1 VSDDKDKEA
10 NKVADKDDKDNK
22 DTKDDG
28 DKSDKDGD
36 ASDTTG
42 AKVYVINITVHILTL
57 LTL

>member
-10 NKVADKDDKDNK
+10 NKVDDKDNK